1 MNEGSTN
8 HPDKEERVK
17 ARRKRIEKR
26 HEDTKRELGESMD
39 SEQGLNRSAAN
50 QITESLLHLDRK
62 KHGGIKDVTDLR
74 VTMDT
79 KEAKRRVNEDST
91 RKERL
96 NKLQKEAFGS
106 AKANAAIEMR
116 WAELLEVEIP
126 QDLSEEMQRQMQ
138 ACAEVINS
146 KDELIVGFQRQL
158 RTKDEEYVR
167 ALNKQSQDF
176 DTLLE
181 RIRQEFKTLQFEY
194 DNELRSIEDSFSDE
208 RERIIMELVQEI
220 DHLFENR
227 RNKETQFKD
236 NKQKREDQYQR
247 DVEDLITK
255 GASQYNK
262 LKIELEMNIQTLK
275 QQLQEIKATYQLNT
289 EKLDYNYRVLT
300 ELDVEK
306 KSELTRLKR
315 RLAKLKDQLSILV
328 TKYTDTSDNDK
339 KTNNDLTNDY
349 RNLTRKYKDLQ
360 AKFRHFEVS
369 DTNKYDEIWM
379 MHEDEAKD
387 LVDKLLKADKI
398 ITEYQM
404 GWQWNAPNVT
414 ALQQVLGK
422 HAGVLVQN
430 DQENTKE
437 SNSTNIPPNMK
448 DQEHSISGVRI
459 RGMLQLLADQAGFLM
474 NTEVQNVI
482 ETIPESDINL
492 GRAES
497 MLKTLGVKNEES
509 LSKLS
514 KYFFKEN
521 KTANMISAGDID
533 EVERNEEELK
543 FFYPDEGT

>member
-1 MNEGSTN
+1 MPEIYSNAAA
-8 HPDKEERVK
+8 DKK
-17 ARRKRIEKR
+17 AR
-26 HEDTKRELGESMD
+26 
-39 SEQGLNRSAAN
+39 
-50 QITESLLHLDRK
+50 
-62 KHGGIKDVTDLR
+62 
-74 VTMDT
+74 
-79 KEAKRRVNEDST
+79 
-91 RKERL
+91 
-96 NKLQKEAFGS
+96 
-106 AKANAAIEMR
+106 
-116 WAELLEVEIP
+116 
-126 QDLSEEMQRQMQ
+126 
-138 ACAEVINS
+138 VI
-146 KDELIVGFQRQL
+146 VAQL
-158 RTKDEEYVR
+158 
-167 ALNKQSQDF
+167 
-176 DTLLE
+176 
-181 RIRQEFKTLQFEY
+181 
-194 DNELRSIEDSFSDE
+194 
-208 RERIIMELVQEI
+208 
-220 DHLFENR
+220 
-227 RNKETQFKD
+227 
-236 NKQKREDQYQR
+236 
-247 DVEDLITK
+247 
-255 GASQYNK
+255 
-262 LKIELEMNIQTLK
+262 
-275 QQLQEIKATYQLNT
+275 
-289 EKLDYNYRVLT
+289 
-300 ELDVEK
+300 
-306 KSELTRLKR
+306 
-315 RLAKLKDQLSILV
+315 
-328 TKYTDTSDNDK
+328 
-339 KTNNDLTNDY
+339 
-349 RNLTRKYKDLQ
+349 